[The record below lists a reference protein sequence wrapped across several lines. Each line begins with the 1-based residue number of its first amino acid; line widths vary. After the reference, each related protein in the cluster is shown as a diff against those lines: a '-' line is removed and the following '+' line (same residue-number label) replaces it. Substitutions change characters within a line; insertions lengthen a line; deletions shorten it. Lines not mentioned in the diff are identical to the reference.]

1 VEPVRRVLGLALIQK
16 NGDLWREV
24 VAMEEILMDLR
35 SKVSCG
41 ADPLRWPTR
50 ASSCDSTL
58 CTSDTSRRKDR
69 QMTSLHPHCL
79 HHTVLCLQSDSE
91 MVEPTSQPSITAF
104 SQGFERAALEDEI
117 RLLLQGLE
125 QSSRESS

>member
-1 VEPVRRVLGLALIQK
+1 
-16 NGDLWREV
+16 
-24 VAMEEILMDLR
+24 
-35 SKVSCG
+35 
-41 ADPLRWPTR
+41 
-50 ASSCDSTL
+50 
-58 CTSDTSRRKDR
+58 
-69 QMTSLHPHCL
+69 
-79 HHTVLCLQSDSE
+79 